1 MTKAED
7 WEDTLD
13 ELSRRRRH
21 AHAMGGT
28 ERVAKH
34 HGKGKLDA
42 RARLEHL
49 LDKGSFREFGT
60 LVGGDVAADGI
71 VAGSGL
77 INGSPVM
84 VGAED
89 FTTLAGSIG
98 PGGNAKRYRLA
109 ELALRDKIPLVM
121 LLEGAGFRPSG
132 EHYGRTPTDLLAQ
145 AQCSGKVPTVAGLL
159 GPSAGHGALVAPVC
173 DFTIMSR
180 QGAIFTAGPPVVKE
194 STGEDISKE
203 DLGGPSV
210 ALASGV
216 IHNLAEDDEGVLDDI
231 RRYLSYF
238 PSSAWSYPSSVPAD
252 ETCQPRPTPELLDIA
267 PRQPPRVRLCAP
279 CSTSCS
285 TGQTG
290 SRCSRSSGPRSSA
303 LAHLGG
309 HPVAVVA
316 NQPNVL
322 AGSIDADAADKAAHF
337 ITVADSF
344 HLPIVFLAD
353 NPGMLPGS
361 RSEKSGV
368 LRSGA
373 RMFAAQTAATTLK
386 LHVTL
391 RKAYGFGSMV
401 MSLLGFDN
409 QSATFAYPGATMGA
423 MSAAA
428 LSRASHAA
436 EDVDSKLRKMEVEA
450 SFRSAS
456 HLGFDD
462 LIHPEETRDAL
473 LSALQRG
480 IYSRQAAAEPVSRTV
495 ITPPPPRCRAD
506 VKHPEMPEFGALLCL
521 LSRKEAT
528 AA

>member
-1 MTKAED
+1 MTKAHEQDGD
-7 WEDTLD
+7 WRDTLD
-13 ELSRRRRH
+13 ELTRRRRH

-28 ERVAKH
+28 ERLAKH

-60 LVGGDVAADGI
+60 LVGGDIAADGI

-109 ELALRDKIPLVM
+109 ELALRDRIPLVM

-132 EHYGRTPTDLLAQ
+132 EHSGRTPTDLLAQ
-145 AQCSGKVPTVAGLL
+145 ARCSGKVPMVGGLL

-194 STGEDISKE
+194 STGEEISKE

-216 IHNLAEDDEGVLDDI
+216 IHNVAEDDEAVLDDI

-238 PSSAWSYPSSVPAD
+238 PPSAWSYPRVLPED
-252 ETCQPRPTPELLDIA
+252 EAAEPRSTPELLDIV
-267 PRQPPRVRLCAP
+267 PRGNRRVYDMRAVLDVVFDARGWFEVQPKFGAAMIC
-279 CSTSCS
+279 
-285 TGQTG
+285 
-290 SRCSRSSGPRSSA
+290 A

-316 NQPNVL
+316 NQPKVL

-337 ITVADSF
+337 IMVADSF

-386 LHVTL
+386 LHLTL
-391 RKAYGFGSMV
+391 RTAYGFGSMV

-436 EDVDSKLRKMEVEA
+436 EDVEAKLRKAEVEA

-462 LIHPEETRDAL
+462 LIHPEETRNAL

-480 IYSRQAAAEPVSRTV
+480 IYARQAAAEPVSRTV
-495 ITPPPPRCRAD
+495 ITP
-506 VKHPEMPEFGALLCL
+506 
-521 LSRKEAT
+521 
-528 AA
+528 

>member
-7 WEDTLD
+7 WEDTLG
-13 ELSRRRRH
+13 ELSRRRQH

-28 ERVAKH
+28 ERLAKH

-49 LDKGSFREFGT
+49 LDKGTFREFGT
-60 LVGGDVAADGI
+60 LVGGDIAADGI

-77 INGSPVM
+77 IDGKPVM

-109 ELALRDKIPLVM
+109 ELALRDRIPLVM

-173 DFTIMSR
+173 DWTIMSQ

-203 DLGGPSV
+203 DLGGPTV

-216 IHNLAEDDEGVLDDI
+216 IHNLAEDDQAVLDDI

-238 PSSAWSYPSSVPAD
+238 PTSAWSYPASLPAD
-252 ETCQPRPTPELLDIA
+252 ETTEPRTTPELLDIV
-267 PRQPPRVRLCAP
+267 PRGNRRVYDIRRVLDVVFDSPDWFEVQPKF
-279 CSTSCS
+279 
-285 TGQTG
+285 
-290 SRCSRSSGPRSSA
+290 GPAIICA

-316 NQPNVL
+316 NQPQVI

-373 RMFAAQTAATTLK
+373 RMFAAQTAATTIK

-428 LSRASHAA
+428 LSKASHAA
-436 EDVDSKLRKMEVEA
+436 EDVEARLRKMEVEA

-462 LIHPEETRDAL
+462 LIHPEETRNAL
-473 LSALQRG
+473 LFALQRG
-480 IYSRQAAAEPVSRTV
+480 VYSRQAAPEPVARTA
-495 ITPPPPRCRAD
+495 ITP
-506 VKHPEMPEFGALLCL
+506 
-521 LSRKEAT
+521 
-528 AA
+528 